1 MNPRFEPILGSATAI
16 AAVACAAVLSAGR
29 VYAETPTIDKT
40 PFVSQRSAAEVRA
53 EVMAY
58 RRQLSSAGVEWTL
71 NRNDPQPIAST
82 TTPAEARAA
91 YLAAREETSA
101 LTSEDSGSSSLARR
115 AVAMTPRP
123 VMVSAGAAR

>member
-1 MNPRFEPILGSATAI
+1 MDPRFEPILGSATAI
-16 AAVACAAVLSAGR
+16 VAVACAAVLAAGHA
-29 VYAETPTIDKT
+29 YAETPTIDKT

-58 RRQLSSAGVEWTL
+58 RRQLSSAGSEWAL
-71 NRNDPQPIAST
+71 NQNDPRPVAST

-91 YLAAREETSA
+91 FLAAREETSA
-101 LTSEDSGSSSLARR
+101 LTSEDSGSSYLARR
-115 AVAMTPRP
+115 AAHVSRP